1 MTRRLLTTLAALAL
15 LALTAVPSFA
25 ITTKE
30 IADLGNAGV
39 ADDLII
45 TLIQSSDVV
54 PTLDPQGVINLKA
67 AGVSDNVI
75 RILLTQ
81 KEQRND
87 AFEYDQAVRRSL
99 LMNFQFP
106 EGYFD
111 NTYSGITKGYGG
123 SLTPIRPQYRP
134 YGYGAGYPATGG
146 GGLLGDGYYP
156 DYLRTD
162 GDAYELNYNLGDSNP
177 GVLYDEMKW
186 DDLWSLN
193 FALFGRPS
201 AKRLYFRN

>member
-1 MTRRLLTTLAALAL
+1 MNRRVLTTLTALAL
-15 LALTAVPSFA
+15 LAITAVPSFA

-30 IADLGNAGV
+30 IADLGEAGV

-45 TLIQSSDVV
+45 TLVQSSDVV
-54 PTLDPQGVINLKA
+54 PTLGPQEVINLKA

-99 LMNFQFP
+99 LMNFEFP
-106 EGYFD
+106 AGYFD

-123 SLTPIRPQYRP
+123 SLTPVRPHYRP
-134 YGYGAGYPATGG
+134 YGYGAGYPSSDGSN
-146 GGLLGDGYYP
+146 LLGDGYYP

-162 GDAYELNYNLGDSNP
+162 GDAYELNYNLGGNT
-177 GVLYDEMKW
+177 GGLYDEFKFE
-186 DDLWSLN
+186 DIFTLN
-193 FALFGRPS
+193 YALFGRPP